1 MAIARAFAAKPD
13 LVICD
18 EVTSALDVS
27 VQAQV
32 LSILK
37 DLQRRSNTACLFIS
51 HDLGVIRQMASRV
64 VVMRD
69 GRVREAG
76 PTDAVFREPA
86 DDYTRML
93 LAAASRG
100 YANLPP

>member
-1 MAIARAFAAKPD
+1 
-13 LVICD
+13 
-18 EVTSALDVS
+18 VTSALDVS

-32 LSILK
+32 LALLK
-37 DLQRRSNTACLFIS
+37 DLQARSQAACLFIS
-51 HDLGVIRQMASRV
+51 HDLGVIRQVASRV

-69 GRVREAG
+69 GSVREAG
-76 PTDAVFREPA
+76 ETDAVFRAPA

-100 YANLPP
+100 YANLPT

>member
-32 LSILK
+32 LALLK
-37 DLQRRSNTACLFIS
+37 DLQARSRTACLFIS
-51 HDLGVIRQMASRV
+51 HDLGVIRQVASRV
-64 VVMRD
+64 IVLRD

-76 PTDAVFREPA
+76 PTDTVFRSPA

-100 YANLPP
+100 YANLP